1 MGAFVDL
8 IIQTILDIGIDEFY
22 RSSRYKVP
30 LVVVLINS
38 NDKNAFKILEKHTR
52 RTDIVQQLSAE
63 LLVVYLSHTTEDDA
77 SHFINKFKEKFDF
90 TYTLDEYTNNE
101 YEFINKLLV
110 QNSKNI

>member
-52 RTDIVQQLSAE
+52 RTDIVQQLTSE
-63 LLVVYLSHTTEDDA
+63 LLVVYLPHIGNNDA
-77 SHFINKFKEKFDF
+77 PHFINKMKKELNF
-90 TYTLDEYTNNE
+90 TYTMGEYKDNE
-101 YEFINKLLV
+101 SEFIYNLLV
-110 QNSKNI
+110 DNSKKI

>member
-1 MGAFVDL
+1 MDL
-8 IIQTILDIGIDEFY
+8 IVQTILDIGIDEFY

-63 LLVVYLSHTTEDDA
+63 LLVVYLPHIRSENA
-77 SHFINKFKEKFDF
+77 YHFIKNMKEKLNF
-90 TYTLDEYTNNE
+90 TYTMGEYKDNE
-101 YEFINKLLV
+101 SEFIYNLLV
-110 QNSKNI
+110 QNSKKI